1 LTQANTTGDQDGRGI
16 SIAVDRLALS
26 GGSRIQSNTSGT
38 GRGGDINVTAT
49 EEVTIDGAYFDAG
62 EERLRPS
69 GLTTDALSDSSQAGN
84 ITLST
89 TRLSLTGGGA
99 ITSVGR
105 TDNGDSRAGNL
116 NITAT
121 ESIAIDAINPDY
133 VGNVDI
139 TGLSTAAPY
148 YAGDITIKTARLSLM
163 GGGAISSFT
172 WGNSD
177 AIVRGGD
184 INITATEFITI
195 DGPNSNLL
203 CG

>member
-1 LTQANTTGDQDGRGI
+1 M
-16 SIAVDRLALS
+16 
-26 GGSRIQSNTSGT
+26 
-38 GRGGDINVTAT
+38 
-49 EEVTIDGAYFDAG
+49 
-62 EERLRPS
+62 
-69 GLTTDALSDSSQAGN
+69 
-84 ITLST
+84 
-89 TRLSLTGGGA
+89 TGGGA

-172 WGNSD
+172 WGLSL
-177 AIVRGGD
+177 IH
-184 INITATEFITI
+184 I
-195 DGPNSNLL
+195 
-203 CG
+203 